1 MTITPGWPVAIAL
14 VALVALTLATHRLS
28 RRGLA
33 RDTLV
38 ATARAVLQLGAAAFV
53 ITVVVRDLWA
63 SVALLLVMFATAVW
77 TTARRVDALPAWP
90 YAALA
95 MACGLV
101 PVLGI
106 ILGTGAIPLTGIALI
121 PTAGILM
128 GNAMTGHTLFGQRAF
143 DAIRDERDQYDAY
156 LSVGLLPSDA
166 IGEII
171 HRRVPQALLP
181 DIDKVRSAG
190 VVTLP
195 GAFIG
200 VLLGGGSP
208 AQAAAAQLL
217 VLFGILATQALT
229 ASVAEQLARRRLL
242 LPSDLRDSL
251 PR

>member
-1 MTITPGWPVAIAL
+1 MTITPGWPVAVAL
-14 VALVALTLATHRLS
+14 VALVALTLVTHHLS

-33 RDTLV
+33 GDTLV
-38 ATARAVLQLGAAAFV
+38 ATVRAVLQLGGAALV
-53 ITVVVRDLWA
+53 ITVVVQYIWA
-63 SVALLLVMFATAVW
+63 SVALLLAMFATAVW
-77 TTARRVDALPAWP
+77 TTARRVDALPSWP

-101 PVLGI
+101 PVLAI
-106 ILGTGAIPLTGIALI
+106 ILGAGAIPLTGIALI

-128 GNAMTGHTLFGQRAF
+128 GNAMTGHTLYGQRVF
-143 DAIRDERDQYDAY
+143 DAIREERDEYDAY

-166 IGEII
+166 ILEII
-171 HRRVPQALLP
+171 HRRVPQALVP

-208 AQAAAAQLL
+208 SQAAAAQLL
-217 VLFGILATQALT
+217 VLFGILATQAMT
-229 ASVAEQLARRRLL
+229 ASVAEQLTSRGLL
-242 LPSDLRDSL
+242 LPVDLRDSL